1 MGEYAP
7 PTVAA
12 HVLTFIVDLRLP
24 DAHSLKD
31 KRSVVKT
38 LLEGSRRRFQ
48 VAAAE
53 TDRQDEW
60 QRAELGFTAISSSA
74 GHTADVIDQVER
86 FVWSFPE
93 IDVLTTERTWLE
105 ND

>member
-1 MGEYAP
+1 MA
-7 PTVAA
+7 V
-12 HVLTFIVDLRLP
+12 HVLTLVIDLRLP

-31 KRSVVKT
+31 KRSTVRT

-48 VAAAE
+48 VASAE
-53 TDRQDEW
+53 TGHQDEW

-74 GHTADVIDQVER
+74 GHVTEVIDQVDR

-93 IDVLTTERTWLE
+93 VEVVDAERHWLE
-105 ND
+105 TD